1 MCLSTEQSHHTPI
14 ILIMYPHIFL
24 EIDKLYLKDLN
35 KDVIME
41 LTQKIN
47 GDRAVLEKLT
57 RVFGIKHVFS
67 FETFDRICEY
77 FPGTTVGVLKECFEA
92 LQLYDLLD
100 LLEKGRPLSL
110 RLALSPEEVGKLRDD
125 RPTKYHTNVAVLVVN
140 DSAETNSAEKI
151 EAFFKDINSQNEV
164 TVIASTISQ
173 ETRKVLDKIKEMKKR
188 ENTLKEKEKRIK
200 RRLEIELPIHRDS
213 LNKEIQMQRE
223 GKSVPKI
230 PRGRSKGGL
239 WRYPRGRYLPS
250 TMLDELDEEAVRISH
265 QLDELTIEIED
276 LRKEQMKT
284 AEDEQ
289 MEELETE
296 ENEKA
301 KTALSTAMEKWIHNQ
316 GWLIT

>member
-35 KDVIME
+35 EDVIME

-239 WRYPRGRYLPS
+239 GRYLPS